1 MNNLDLRSKALNNI
15 PEKKLKEFIH
25 RINESTPDIK
35 EKNIKIIAVNRYAES
50 NIPID
55 YWTKIMGRDW
65 AGDNNLLNY
74 YNEYIKDIRQSFID
88 GKSVCLASSHG
99 RGKSLALSCI
109 LKKASSAGYT
119 ALYTTLSDIVAIMTQ
134 ATNEEKFVAK
144 RELCLVDFLFIDEVD
159 NRFFSQSELSS
170 ELFARSFE
178 LIIRTRLQN
187 KLPVLLATNSPN
199 VKQSFSSFF
208 KESLDS
214 IMNNIP
220 ILPVSGTD
228 FRKK

>member
-1 MNNLDLRSKALNNI
+1 MNSLDSRSKALNNI
-15 PEKKLKEFIH
+15 PDKKIKEFLFKIE
-25 RINESTPDIK
+25 NSTSDIK
-35 EKNIKIIAVNRYAES
+35 EKNLKSIAVNRYAES

-55 YWTKIMGRDW
+55 YWTKKMERDW
-65 AGDNNLLNY
+65 EGDPKLLDF
-74 YNEYIKDIRQSFID
+74 YNEYTKDIRNSFIE
-88 GKSVCLASSHG
+88 GKSICLASQHG
-99 RGKSLALSCI
+99 RGKSLTLSCI
-109 LKKASSAGYT
+109 LKKASAAGYT

-134 ATNEEKFVAK
+134 ASNEEKFIAK
-144 RELCLVDFLFIDEVD
+144 RELSIVDFLFIDEVD

-170 ELFARSFE
+170 ELFARAFE
-178 LIIRTRLQN
+178 IIIRTRLQN

-220 ILPVSGTD
+220 ILSVSGTD